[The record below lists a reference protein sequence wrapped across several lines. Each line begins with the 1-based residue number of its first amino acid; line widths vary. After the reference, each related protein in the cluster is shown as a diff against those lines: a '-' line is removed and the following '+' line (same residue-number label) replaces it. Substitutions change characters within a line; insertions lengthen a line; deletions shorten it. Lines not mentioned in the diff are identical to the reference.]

1 MKIIVVHGDDSHT
14 SYERLRVLVDAA
26 SKRGWEID
34 RIFNKNKN
42 IGETLTFS
50 GLFKKDRFVLIE
62 NFNLLNKK
70 DLNLI
75 NRRLEV
81 DGITVVI
88 YHPGTISKTALKQI
102 KIIHKVEEYKLPKLI
117 WAYLDSFF
125 PGNLKTSLSTLHK
138 LINNEPVEFVFA
150 LLSRHLRDVYWAK
163 VDPGGLNLPSWR
175 LGKLQRQASRFS
187 KVQLEMII
195 KLFANADVD
204 AKTSKVSLA
213 DSLDFISITQL
224 E

>member
-1 MKIIVVHGDDSHT
+1 MKIIVVHGDHSHT

-150 LLSRHLRDVYWAK
+150 LLTRHLRDVYWAK
-163 VDPGGLNLPSWR
+163 VDPVDPGTQQCQYFVTGGNFFKS
-175 LGKLQRQASRFS
+175 QRCLKSNENVVRSTFYSRRASC
-187 KVQLEMII
+187 Q
-195 KLFANADVD
+195 
-204 AKTSKVSLA
+204 KTC
-213 DSLDFISITQL
+213 
-224 E
+224 